1 MTVLYAAT
9 LFLGSTLLFL
19 VQPMVGKML
28 LPTLGGTPAVWN
40 TCMMF
45 FQAALLAGYAYAHAA
60 TTWLGVRRQAAVHA
74 IVLLVPLA
82 VLPIAAAGD
91 AGPATL
97 NRPNFWLL
105 QRLLI
110 SVGLPFFVVATGAP
124 LLQRWFAATGHPAA
138 GDPYFL
144 YTASNIGSM
153 VALLSYPV
161 LIEPYLPLA
170 EQSRYWTAAYGALVV
185 MVWACAIALWRSGG
199 RARPPRPAGRAEDG
213 GRQPLTASRR
223 GLWLLLAFAP
233 SSLMLGVTTH
243 ISTNLAA
250 VPLLWVV
257 PLAIYL
263 LTFAMVFARK
273 PLLSTRQTSRLLPFV
288 AILSAPLVFATV
300 PGLEWQAVVAHL
312 VMLFVA
318 AMVCHGRLADSRPG
332 PGHLTEYYLWISV
345 GGVLGGVFNAIV
357 APSIF
362 TTVAEYPLALVLAC
376 LLRPPAVE
384 MPNTRTRGLDFLT
397 PAVLCAGTVALV
409 FVLNRTAW
417 AGTWAA
423 LAAVFVIGAG
433 VSLAVRRRPLRFG
446 LCYGATLLSLAV
458 FTRLGEGRLL
468 HIERDFFGVKRI
480 VASADG
486 GVRTFYHG
494 TTVHGIQQTNPAY
507 AEEPLA
513 YYHRSGPIGDIFRA
527 AQAKGQAQRVAVVGL
542 GVGATACYAEPGQ
555 DFTFYEID
563 PAVARIAADPAYFT
577 YLAKCRG
584 RYEVVLGDGRLTL
597 AGAPDGAFGL
607 ILLDAYNSDAIPTH
621 LLSRE
626 AVRLYRS
633 KLAAGGLL
641 AFHMTNRYLNLE
653 PLLARLA
660 ADAGWAC
667 RARSEGESEID
678 EAAQAMGATPAEA
691 VVMARTDADL
701 GILGGMSRWRRPRV
715 RADVRVWTDQY
726 SSILSVLRRGS

>member
-28 LPTLGGTPAVWN
+28 LPTFGGTPAVWN

-45 FQAALLAGYAYAHAA
+45 FQAALLAGYAYAHA
-60 TTWLGVRRQAAVHA
+60 TTGWLGVRRQTVAHA
-74 IVLLVPLA
+74 ILLLA
-82 VLPIAAAGD
+82 PWIVLPIAAAG
-91 AGPATL
+91 AAAPAAL
-97 NRPNFWLL
+97 NHPNLWLL
-105 QRLLI
+105 RRLTI

-153 VALLSYPV
+153 AALLSYPL
-161 LIEPYLPLA
+161 LIEPHLRLA
-170 EQSRYWTAAYGALVV
+170 EQSQFWSVGYGALVV
-185 MVWACAIALWRSGG
+185 MVWACAIALWRSSGQ
-199 RARPPRPAGRAEDG
+199 ARPATHARGTEPRGTR
-213 GRQPLTASRR
+213 PLTAGQRM
-223 GLWLLLAFAP
+223 LWLLLAFAP

-263 LTFAMVFARK
+263 LSFALVFARR
-273 PLLSTRQTSRLLPFV
+273 PPLSTRQTSRLIPFV
-288 AILSAPLVFATV
+288 AILSAPLIFTTA
-300 PGLEWQAVVAHL
+300 PGLEWQAIAAHL
-312 VMLFVA
+312 AMLFVA

-332 PGHLTEYYLWISV
+332 PQHLTQYYLWISV
-345 GGVLGGVFNAIV
+345 GGALGGAFNAIV
-357 APSIF
+357 APSVF
-362 TTVAEYPLALVLAC
+362 RSVAEYPLALVLAC
-376 LLRPPAVE
+376 LLRPPPTATAGAW
-384 MPNTRTRGLDFLT
+384 TRRLDFAA
-397 PAVLCAGTVALV
+397 PAALGGGTLALV

-423 LAAVFVIGAG
+423 LAVVFVISAG
-433 VSLAVRRRPLRFG
+433 LALAVRQRPMRFG

-458 FTRLGEGRLL
+458 FTRLGEGTVL

-480 VASADG
+480 VASEDG

-507 AEEPLA
+507 AREPLA

-527 AQAKGQAQRVAVVGL
+527 VQASGRAERVAVVGL
-542 GVGATACYAEPGQ
+542 GVGATACYAGPGQ

-563 PAVARIAADPAYFT
+563 PAVARLAADPAYFT
-577 YLAKCRG
+577 YLANCRG

-597 AGAPDGAFGL
+597 AGAPDGTFGL

-621 LLSRE
+621 LLTRE

-633 KLAAGGLL
+633 KLATGGLL
-641 AFHMTNRYLNLE
+641 AFHTTNRYLNLE

-660 ADAGWAC
+660 ADAGWVC
-667 RARSEGESEID
+667 RVRSETESEID
-678 EAAQAMGATPAEA
+678 PAARALGATPAEA
-691 VVMARTDADL
+691 VVMAATESDL
-701 GILGGMSRWRRPRV
+701 GILATTSRWRKPV
-715 RADVRVWTDQY
+715 QADIPIWTDQY
-726 SSILSVLRRGS
+726 SSILSIWRSGS